1 VVRHGATFPDQADTD
16 PLNPENIAAQRQ
28 LNDKGKAAAKAF
40 GHALRQIGVRVSQ
53 VHTSQFNRAYQTA
66 LLAGLSNIEKTADL
80 TEGGLGPLASRY
92 VKVDDLPWKPTPC
105 PGIDMKVLLEDKET
119 GLLTALFRWQPG
131 SELSL
136 HEHVEVEQ
144 TFVIEGSL
152 VDDEGEVTAG
162 NYVWRPKGNRHI
174 AKSPNGALVLSIFLK
189 PNIFLGGAAEGQQL
203 R

>member
-1 VVRHGATFPDQADTD
+1 MTATTPFM
-16 PLNPENIAAQRQ
+16 
-28 LNDKGKAAAKAF
+28 
-40 GHALRQIGVRVSQ
+40 
-53 VHTSQFNRAYQTA
+53 
-66 LLAGLSNIEKTADL
+66 
-80 TEGGLGPLASRY
+80 EGEDRLGPLASRY
-92 VKVDDLPWKPTPC
+92 VQVDDLPWKPTPC
-105 PGIDMKVLLEDKET
+105 PGIDMKVLLEDKDS

-174 AKSPNGALVLSIFLK
+174 AKSPDGALVLSIFLK
-189 PNIFLGGAAEGQQL
+189 PNIFLTGDTEGQQL